1 MSSWGTPLLVV
12 VFAGAGIAT
21 WIAGLYLSKATDV
34 IDERFGLGEAVGG
47 MLLLG
52 LAGSLPELAII
63 SSAALSGHLALA
75 TGNVLGGIAM
85 QTLVLAFLDATS
97 RQRRPLTSLV
107 SDTSPLF
114 EAVLVI
120 VLATMAVM
128 GGLLPESTAVG
139 PVSPAS
145 LAIVLVFLMGMVG
158 LNRARRRAV
167 WRAVDEPAPVRA
179 AGEQPDNRFKRMTTA
194 IVVGAFVAASVVTL
208 VAGVLLEQTGNQLAD
223 DLGMNGVIFGA
234 TILAAVT
241 ALPEVSSGI
250 QAVRLGSVEL
260 AMSDIYGGNAVQ
272 LTFFLLADFLAG
284 SPVLATASSQSL
296 WLGGLGVVV
305 SGIFAYGL
313 LVRLEHKQ
321 FGLGRDSFLVLLI
334 YAVGVVLLT
343 EIPG

>member
-1 MSSWGTPLLVV
+1 MSSWGTPLLLL
-12 VFAGAGIAT
+12 VFCGAGVVT

-34 IDERFGLGEAVGG
+34 LDDRFALGEAVGG

-85 QTLVLAFLDATS
+85 QTLVLVFLDATS

-114 EAVLVI
+114 EAVLVV
-120 VLATMAVM
+120 VLATLAVM
-128 GGLLPESTAVG
+128 GGLLPESTAIG

-145 LAIVLVFLMGMVG
+145 LAIVLLFVLGMIG

-167 WRAVDEPAPVRA
+167 WRAVDESESVRGA
-179 AGEQPDNRFKRMTTA
+179 AGQPVNLFERMSTA
-194 IVVGAFVAASVVTL
+194 VVVGAFLAASAVTL

-223 DLGMNGVIFGA
+223 DFGMNGVVFGA

-272 LTFFLLADFLAG
+272 LTFFLLADLLAG
-284 SPVLATASSQSL
+284 SPVLATASSESL

-305 SGIFAYGL
+305 SAIFAYGL
-313 LVRLEHKQ
+313 LVRLKQKQ
-321 FGLGRDSFLVLLI
+321 FGLGRDSLLVLLI
-334 YAVGVVLLT
+334 YVVGVVLLT
-343 EIPG
+343 KIPG